1 MKSRSEAL
9 RSRSEAKAASTRV
22 DAKASAEERTLPLTV
37 PPGSKVRCEACAAI
51 SEAAKCET
59 RADGTA
65 ECPECGGPVLLV
77 DPASAPPP
85 ESAKREAVAEKPA
98 RKEPKDPHR
107 KYCGECGSEWTF
119 TDAGL
124 PFINCGHTNAE
135 RIEDPRKAKKYGP
148 PAGIGY
154 RVDVEVERRNKVDAE
169 MRAKEETK
177 VEPARVGGDAYMG
190 VPIPSLKV
198 GAEPAPK
205 QGTRLSLVWGE
216 SRMPYDQFNGI
227 KVGGH
232 MLTLDLSEDAAT
244 REKVIAKAIEQ
255 LEEIADRLFDRQK
268 AWYDRKLRLL
278 ADSEK

>member
-9 RSRSEAKAASTRV
+9 RSRSEAKA
-22 DAKASAEERTLPLTV
+22 KPSAEERTLPLTV
-37 PPGSKVRCEACAAI
+37 PPGAKVRCEACAAI
-51 SEAAKCET
+51 SEAEKCAT

-85 ESAKREAVAEKPA
+85 ASAERKAVAEKPA

-154 RVDVEVERRNKVDAE
+154 RVDVEVERRNKADADAAASSAPKAE
-169 MRAKEETK
+169 GPK
-177 VEPARVGGDAYMG
+177 VMG
-190 VPIPSLKV
+190 VPIPTIGVKV
-198 GAEPAPK
+198 ATDPLDASAPAPK
-205 QGTRLSLVWGE
+205 SGTRMTILWGE
-216 SRMPYDQFNGI
+216 ARMPYDQFNGI

-232 MLTLDLSEDAAT
+232 MVTFDVPEGEAEAE
-244 REKVIAKAIEQ
+244 RAIAQAVGK
-255 LEEIADRLFDRQK
+255 LEEIADVLFERQK

-278 ADSEK
+278 ADNEK